1 MIKYLL
7 YLILIFSVIKMY
19 RNRLNSDEHIIY
31 ATLSI
36 LIGLIII
43 NWLLSKTMKENFGNN
58 NWWDKLKPKM
68 NIKPIQPPK
77 PSQPPKPTQ

>member
-1 MIKYLL
+1 MIQYLL

-36 LIGLIII
+36 FIGLIII
-43 NWLLSKTMKENFGNN
+43 NWLLSKTIKENFGNN
-58 NWWDKLKPKM
+58 NWWSKM
-68 NIKPIQPPK
+68 KMGMGK
-77 PSQPPKPTQ
+77 KK